1 MSRWIISV
9 IPVVV
14 EAVVTAPTAIVV
26 AVVAVATPEFAAVS
40 GRTADSH
47 RTGDRV
53 LDEIAR
59 GEESG

>member
-1 MSRWIISV
+1 MSRWVISV

-14 EAVVTAPTAIVV
+14 EAVVTAPTAIVA

-47 RTGDRV
+47 RTGGRV
-53 LDEIAR
+53 LDELYR
-59 GEESG
+59 R

>member
-1 MSRWIISV
+1 M